1 MKRHSALLV
10 ALVMMGTSSL
20 ALAVDEYDN
29 IQKKVTVEKKKV
41 AWRNSTFTY
50 ENSFSAISLDKSAD
64 LTPNEYY
71 GMSFDFKPRWY
82 FRDDLHLRGR
92 FIMDVELT
100 TPDSQHRRFTI
111 GDVSFESVYHP
122 TWMKIPVLDI
132 MVVPSMRMA
141 LPTSIVSQGRSM
153 LTGLSAQLMFL
164 RQIPVLKGDWLSSV
178 GLIFATRGTKEFYSY
193 KVAQI
198 DERDGCINSSRPE
211 CQHSGNRNRSW
222 RLANLAAASV
232 KVWRSL
238 TFSMNF
244 FFIND
249 FLYELDPTTK
259 TLSSGET
266 VAVEGSEI
274 NHRASTWM
282 MFDVTYDVFPWLSLS
297 AGTSTYYAQLAPDST
312 YRTPFF
318 NRATNI
324 YFDVTI
330 PIAEFT
336 DQVQNWTG
344 WGKGTR

>member
-1 MKRHSALLV
+1 MKRHSALFV
-10 ALVMMGTSSL
+10 ALVMMSTSSL
-20 ALAVDEYDN
+20 AHAVDEYDN
-29 IQKKVTVEKKKV
+29 IQKKVTVDKKEV
-41 AWRNSTFTY
+41 PWRNSTFTY
-50 ENSFSAISLDKSAD
+50 ENSLSAISLDPGAD
-64 LTPNEYY
+64 LTANEYY

-82 FRDDLHLRGR
+82 FRDDFHMRSRLV
-92 FIMDVELT
+92 MDVELT
-100 TPDSQHRRFTI
+100 TPDSEHRRFTI
-111 GDVSFESVYHP
+111 SDLSFDAVYHP
-122 TWMKIPVLDI
+122 SWMKIPVVDI
-132 MVVPSMRMA
+132 SVVPSMRVA

-164 RQIPVLKGDWLSSV
+164 RQIPLLKGDWLQSV
-178 GLIFATRGTKEFYSY
+178 GLTVATRGTKEFYSY
-193 KVAQI
+193 KTSQV
-198 DERDGCINSSRPE
+198 DERDGCLNSSRPE
-211 CQHSGNRNRSW
+211 CQHTGSRNRSW
-222 RLANLAAASV
+222 RLANLVEASV

-238 TFSMNF
+238 TFTMDF
-244 FFIND
+244 FFLND

-266 VAVEGSEI
+266 VEISGSNI

-282 MFDVTYDVFPWLSLS
+282 IFDVSYDVFPWLTLS

-336 DQVQNWTG
+336 DQVQDWTG
-344 WGKGTR
+344 WGRGK